1 MLFHKLYGNYLVHFR
16 SFSENS
22 IVELFVLDTIIGH
35 IYFKGFLCKEY
46 KYPTITSESADML
59 STIPISR
66 RLYLKGNLASIL
78 YETDDLIDLLI
89 NALNGSYNKYISNNK
104 MATPLMRDLDIYP
117 STNNQI
123 ELVFTRNDKKPIYFK
138 LNRINKK
145 DEMYSQMMQYYNLLY
160 HQKYIETVMQINTD
174 INNKFDKLNLFMKKI
189 NFKYDILNCQIVNI
203 ESNVNKILSRHR
215 LHSI

>member
-1 MLFHKLYGNYLVHFR
+1 
-16 SFSENS
+16 
-22 IVELFVLDTIIGH
+22 
-35 IYFKGFLCKEY
+35 
-46 KYPTITSESADML
+46 
-59 STIPISR
+59 
-66 RLYLKGNLASIL
+66 
-78 YETDDLIDLLI
+78 
-89 NALNGSYNKYISNNK
+89 